1 MQTFETRH
9 DWRAHDAAPEVVR
22 RPRQHAMSEQRHAT
36 ESQVRSRPLDHIGAE
51 RLAHGLAWFS
61 LALGVAEVLA
71 PRFVSRMVGGRG
83 RYATLIRLAGMRE
96 IASGLAIFAQ
106 GSRPAAAMWTRVAGD
121 AIDIA
126 TLAAGAA
133 SRRTDKAALAL
144 AGAGVLGATAVD
156 VYCARELTDATN
168 SSGVIR
174 MTRGIVVNRPVEDVF
189 RFWHDFE
196 NFPRFMYHLESVR
209 TNGPGVSH
217 WIAHGPAGTRVE
229 WDARI
234 TADTPNEMIAWQS
247 LEGSDVEHAGS
258 VRFEARP
265 GNRGTLVQVDLDYRP
280 PGGVAGKLVA
290 TLFNESPE
298 QQIHDDLR
306 RMKQVVETGEV
317 LRSDGSPEG
326 MGSISQQPARP
337 AGVRR

>member
-1 MQTFETRH
+1 MQGIETNH
-9 DWRAHDAAPEVVR
+9 DWRAQDAAPEVVR
-22 RPRQHAMSEQRHAT
+22 RPRHPAPPAQRHAA
-36 ESQVRSRPLDHIGAE
+36 ESHAQSRPLDRVEAE

-61 LALGVAEVLA
+61 LTLGLAEVLA
-71 PRFVSRMVGGRG
+71 PRLVSRVVGGRG
-83 RYATLIRLAGMRE
+83 RYTTLIRLAGMRE

-106 GSRPAAAMWTRVAGD
+106 GSRPAAALWSRVAGD
-121 AIDIA
+121 AVDIA

-144 AGAGVLGATAVD
+144 AGAGVLGATALD
-156 VYCARELTDATN
+156 VYCARELTDTTN
-168 SSGVIR
+168 SSGAIR
-174 MTRGIVVNRPVEDVF
+174 MTRGIVVNRPVDDVY

-234 TADTPNEMIAWQS
+234 TADTPGEMIAWQS
-247 LEGSDVEHAGS
+247 LEGSDVDHAGS
-258 VRFEARP
+258 VRFAARP
-265 GNRGTLVQVDLDYRP
+265 GKRGTLVQVDLEYRP
-280 PGGVAGKLVA
+280 PGGVAGKFVA

-306 RMKQVVETGEV
+306 RMKQVIETGEV

-326 MGSISQQPARP
+326 MGSITQQPARP

>member
-1 MQTFETRH
+1 MQTFGTRH
-9 DWRAHDAAPEVVR
+9 DWRAQDAAPDVVR
-22 RPRQHAMSEQRHAT
+22 RPRQYATSERRHAA
-36 ESQVRSRPLDHIGAE
+36 ESHVRSRPLHHVEAE
-51 RLAHGLAWFS
+51 RLARSLAWFS

-71 PRFVSRMVGGRG
+71 PRFVSRMVGARG
-83 RYATLIRLAGMRE
+83 RYATLIRLVGMRQ
-96 IASGLAIFAQ
+96 IASGFAIFAQ

-121 AIDIA
+121 AVDIA
-126 TLAAGAA
+126 ALAAGAA
-133 SRRTDKAALAL
+133 SRRFDKAALAL
-144 AGAGVLGATAVD
+144 AGAGVLGAAALD
-156 VYCARELTDATN
+156 FHCARELTDVTA
-168 SSGVIR
+168 GGAIR
-174 MTRGIVVNRPVEDVF
+174 MTRGIVVNCPVDEVY

-209 TNGPGVSH
+209 TTGPGVSH
-217 WIAHGPAGTRVE
+217 WVAHGPAGTRVE

-247 LEGSDVEHAGS
+247 LEGSDVDHAGS

-265 GNRGTLVQVDLDYRP
+265 GMRGTLVQVDLEYRP

-298 QQIHDDLR
+298 QQVHDDLR
-306 RMKQVVETGEV
+306 RMKQVIETGEV

-326 MGSISQQPARP
+326 AGSVIQEPAQP